1 MKPSKRMIPLAAAIA
16 MLLLAGCQETPKET
30 AKDVAAAR
38 TEANREADDARA
50 TADRKTAAAD
60 AKVDDAQQAY
70 GKSEAKAN
78 ETLDK
83 ARDEAASTIAQAD
96 YDRALVEADG
106 RFKVENE
113 KCDALSGTA
122 RDACVSAAESA
133 LAVEKAA
140 AQARRDAALA
150 VADPAR

>member
-1 MKPSKRMIPLAAAIA
+1 MKPSNRIIPLAAAIA
-16 MLLLAGCQETPKET
+16 MLLLAGCQESPKET

-38 TEANREADDARA
+38 TEANQEANDARA

-60 AKVDDAQQAY
+60 AKVDDARQDY
-70 GKSEAKAN
+70 SKSETEAN
-78 ETLDK
+78 ETLGKAQDK
-83 ARDEAASTIAQAD
+83 AASTIAEAD
-96 YDRALVEADG
+96 YDRAIVEADG

-122 RDACVSAAESA
+122 KDACVSAAESA

-140 AQARRDAALA
+140 AQSRRDAALA
-150 VADPAR
+150 VADPSR